1 MSFFGQ
7 ILVHNKEEYPV
18 IVNMTIRILLP
29 FSTTYLCEFR
39 SSKLTE
45 TKALKGERLRTVVAL
60 SSVSLVQR
68 SEPES
73 GTEKN

>member
-1 MSFFGQ
+1 
-7 ILVHNKEEYPV
+7 VHNKEEYPV

-45 TKALKGERLRTVVAL
+45 TKTLKGERLRTVDKEIVVAL
-60 SSVSLVQR
+60 SSVSLLQR